1 MTLNKDRI
9 DTLKYWLR
17 KASIYLL
24 KWILKIVI
32 VVSIGALISYLIYR
46 NTEFLFGEVLRIV
59 GVGIACIGLMTQI
72 GESNIRKDY
81 NFNMQK
87 IRYTKLINIE
97 HGSDL
102 TTSNIS
108 FLLLMGISG
117 IILFIIGHSLL

>member
-46 NTEFLFGEVLRIV
+46 NTEFQQSFSYQVL
-59 GVGIACIGLMTQI
+59 
-72 GESNIRKDY
+72 K
-81 NFNMQK
+81 
-87 IRYTKLINIE
+87 KLI
-97 HGSDL
+97 
-102 TTSNIS
+102 
-108 FLLLMGISG
+108 MQ
-117 IILFIIGHSLL
+117 

>member
-72 GESNIRKDY
+72 GESNIRRDY

-102 TTSNIS
+102 TSSNIS

>member
-17 KASIYLL
+17 KASIHLL
-24 KWILKIVI
+24 KWILKLAI
-32 VVSIGALISYLIYR
+32 VVSIGAIISYLIYR
-46 NTEFLFGEVLRIV
+46 NTEFLFDEVLRVV
-59 GVGIACIGLMTQI
+59 GVAIACIGLMTQV

-117 IILFIIGHSLL
+117 IILFIIGHTLL

>member
-1 MTLNKDRI
+1 MTFNKDRL
-9 DTLKYWLR
+9 DTLKYWFR
-17 KASIYLL
+17 KASIHLL
-24 KWILKIVI
+24 KWIIKLAI
-32 VVSIGALISYLIYR
+32 VVFIGAFISYLIYL
-46 NTEFLFGEVLRIV
+46 NTEYLFGEVLRVV
-59 GVGIACIGLMTQI
+59 GIGIACIGLLTQV
-72 GESNIRKDY
+72 GESNIRRDY

-87 IRYTKLINIE
+87 IRSTKLINIE

>member
-102 TTSNIS
+102 TSSNIS